1 MVAFNKSMAEKE
13 NVKQVMC
20 ELGHLMRMVAIDR
33 GLKTVYIRSREE
45 KDKWPLAAEIL
56 RFYSE
61 EETVFDVTPLDRL
74 MALLA
79 EVAICKESVQDTVK
93 LYGRKNK
100 KDSEVVERLR
110 RLQAS
115 FLIGNDG
122 APFVTFARL
131 SENVRQAQEEK
142 WAREKGPTV
151 PGKISTTKSDKI
163 GSGFKDENSQ
173 SK

>member
-1 MVAFNKSMAEKE
+1 MAF
-13 NVKQVMC
+13 
-20 ELGHLMRMVAIDR
+20 DR
-33 GLKTVYIRSREE
+33 GLRTVYARSKEE
-45 KDKWPLAAEIL
+45 KKKWPVAPVVHK
-56 RFYSE
+56 FYNNE
-61 EETVFDVTPLDRL
+61 ATVFNVTHLDKL

-122 APFVTFARL
+122 AH
-131 SENVRQAQEEK
+131 S
-142 WAREKGPTV
+142 
-151 PGKISTTKSDKI
+151 
-163 GSGFKDENSQ
+163 
-173 SK
+173 